1 MTNKEIREE
10 LNEAKKL
17 YKAKKYDEA
26 LTIYERHYN
35 ESPEALNNWDRI
47 FYSWSLY
54 QLYIKDAY
62 DEDKLY
68 ESAELVT
75 ELVRQDDLNKRPVC
89 AYTQTVF
96 KVLDQL
102 YAENDY
108 YDLLAWLD
116 KINPELLDQKRFET
130 EDRMYRSKKE
140 KYYDYATKAYFEV
153 EDYEKCI
160 ETSKEALESL
170 DVFTNNS
177 DVWYNWRIAKSY
189 RELLD
194 NNEALR
200 YLEEVAKVKK
210 DWFVQKEI
218 AENYYVLG
226 EDEKAQD
233 YICEAVL
240 TNDPLT
246 IKVNLYHL
254 AYKILKEINPELALK
269 HAELFCAIKLE
280 NDSKVPDDIEE
291 LLIDEETLDKNA
303 LESEIRQYWTM
314 YKFKDQELKNGTVT
328 RIFEHGRSGFI
339 TSDDDE
345 SVYFNV
351 SEYKGDDLKVG
362 DYVSF
367 YTEKS
372 FDKSKNRESTRAVNI
387 RNAL

>member
-26 LTIYERHYN
+26 LTVYERYYN

-54 QLYIKDAY
+54 QLYIKDAF

-75 ELVRQDDLNKRPVC
+75 ELVKQDDLNKKPVC
-89 AYTQTVF
+89 AYTQAVF

-102 YAENDY
+102 YAEKDY

-130 EDRMYRSKKE
+130 DERIYRSKRE

-160 ETSKEALESL
+160 ETSKDALDSL

-189 RELLD
+189 RELLE

-200 YLEEVAKVKK
+200 YLEEVVKVKK

-226 EDEKAQD
+226 DDEKAQD

-240 TNDPLT
+240 TNDPLS

-269 HAELFCAIKLE
+269 HAELFYAIKLE
-280 NDSKVPDDIEE
+280 NDSQIPDDIEE

-303 LESEIRQYWTM
+303 LESEIRQYWSE
-314 YKFKDQELKNGTVT
+314 YKFKDRELQKGTVT

-339 TSDDDE
+339 TSDDNE

-351 SEYKGDDLKVG
+351 SEYKGDELKVG

-387 RNAL
+387 RGAL

>member
-26 LTIYERHYN
+26 LTVYERYYN

-54 QLYIKDAY
+54 QLYIKDAF

-75 ELVRQDDLNKRPVC
+75 ELVKQDDLNKRPVC
-89 AYTQTVF
+89 AYTQAVF

-102 YAENDY
+102 YAEKDY

-116 KINPELLDQKRFET
+116 KIDPELLDQKRFET
-130 EDRMYRSKKE
+130 DERIYRSKRE

-160 ETSKEALESL
+160 ETSKDALDSL

-189 RELLD
+189 RELLE

-200 YLEEVAKVKK
+200 YLEEVVKVKK

-226 EDEKAQD
+226 DDEKAQD

-240 TNDPLT
+240 TNDPLS

-269 HAELFCAIKLE
+269 HAELFYAIKLE
-280 NDSKVPDDIEE
+280 NDSQIPDDIEE

-303 LESEIRQYWTM
+303 LESEIRQYWSE
-314 YKFKDQELKNGTVT
+314 YKFKDQELQKGTVT

-339 TSDDDE
+339 TSDDNE

-351 SEYKGDDLKVG
+351 SEYKGDELKVG

-367 YTEKS
+367 YTEKR

-387 RNAL
+387 RGAL